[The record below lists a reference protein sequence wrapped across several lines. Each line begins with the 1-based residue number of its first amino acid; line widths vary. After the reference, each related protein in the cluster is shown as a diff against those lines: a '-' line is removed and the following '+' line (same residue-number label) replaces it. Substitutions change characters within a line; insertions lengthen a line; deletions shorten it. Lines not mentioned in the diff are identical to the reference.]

1 MATSRHLKNAP
12 ISEALIGIQFEPH
25 VSLET
30 LNVFAEVVKSKF
42 DRQTKI
48 WQQSFGVEFVQEG
61 DSRTSSEQVVI
72 GTRFDSDER
81 KHVVQAKVNGFTFS
95 KLAPYTDWDEIN
107 NAAKEMWGE
116 FLQIAKPVIVTRVAV
131 RYINA
136 LNIPLPIG
144 DFSEYFTAS
153 PQVPTSLPQ
162 GISAFLQRV
171 VMIDPQTAS
180 VAAVTQALEEPQ
192 AGIISSAVTI
202 FLDIDCFQARQ
213 MAPNDDEL
221 WATLGVLRVFKN
233 TIFFE
238 HITEKTA
245 KLFE

>member
-1 MATSRHLKNAP
+1 MATRRHLRNAP
-12 ISEALIGIQFEPH
+12 ISEALIDIQFEPH
-25 VSLET
+25 LSLDT
-30 LNVFAEVVKSKF
+30 LNVFAEAIKSKF

-48 WQQSFGVEFVQEG
+48 WQHTFGAEFVQEG
-61 DSRTSSEQVVI
+61 DSKTSSEQVVI

-81 KHVVQAKVNGFTFS
+81 KHVIQARVNGFTFS
-95 KLAPYTDWDEIN
+95 KLAPYTNWEEIN
-107 NAAKEMWGE
+107 SAAKEVWDE
-116 FLQIAKPVIVTRVAV
+116 FLQIAKPVNVTRVAV

-136 LNIPLPIG
+136 LSIPLPIG

-153 PQVPTSLPQ
+153 PQVPAALPQ

-171 VMIDPQTAS
+171 VMIDPKTGS
-180 VAAVTQALEEPQ
+180 VAAVTQALEEPL
-192 AGIISSAVTI
+192 AGTISSAVTI

-213 MAPNDDEL
+213 IAPSDNEL
-221 WATLGVLRVFKN
+221 WATLGVLHVFKN